1 MIKQLMLYGS
11 TVSSNCANDNIM
23 KLFKLQ
29 KRAAWIILEANTR
42 SNSVKL
48 FKELAW
54 LPFYDEV
61 KLNKSILVFKRLQ
74 GSYPTYMYDLFKFN
88 ADVHTRTGRYN
99 KLNLV
104 CPRFKRETEGGR
116 TFSVSAT
123 RLWNQLPITLKKEA
137 TTVASFRKA
146 FHRHYI
152 VSGDEVQHFS
162 PNAI

>member
-1 MIKQLMLYGS
+1 MLYGS
-11 TVSSNCANDNIM
+11 TVSSNCASDNIM

>member
-1 MIKQLMLYGS
+1 MLYGS
-11 TVSSNCANDNIM
+11 TVWSNCASDNIM

-74 GSYPTYMYDLFKFN
+74 GSYPTYMYNLFKFN

-152 VSGDEVQHFS
+152 MSGDEVQHFS

>member
-1 MIKQLMLYGS
+1 MLYGS

>member
-1 MIKQLMLYGS
+1 MLYGS
-11 TVSSNCANDNIM
+11 TVWSNCSSNNIM

-29 KRAAWIILEANTR
+29 KRAVWIILEANTR

-48 FKELAW
+48 FKKLAW
-54 LPFYDEV
+54 LHFYGEV

-74 GSYPTYMYDLFKFN
+74 GSCPTYMYDLLKFN
-88 ADVHTRTGRYN
+88 ADLHTRTGRYS
-99 KLNLV
+99 KLNLA
-104 CPRFKRETEGGR
+104 CPRFNRETEGGR

-123 RLWNQLPITLKKEA
+123 RLWNQLPINLKKEA

-146 FHRHYI
+146 FQRHFI
-152 VSGDEVQHFS
+152 MSCDEVQHFS

>member
-1 MIKQLMLYGS
+1 MLYGS

-104 CPRFKRETEGGR
+104 CPRFKREIEGGR